1 MISLLDWPYLALL
14 QPEPLRATSSAV
26 QFVATTGLSLI
37 AFIMAI
43 YFVLKYLRRNRDR
56 SVVDEVRSEFEK
68 SKQGLLLSAHQKN
81 ATLNTDTTEDQ
92 EANREAKEIE
102 LLKENVDPTRVFG
115 QTCPLSH
122 LEMMA
127 DQDLVIDPYTGQAYH
142 FSSFLNDW
150 PTGSER
156 PKYVY
161 RYPQGVVLKCS
172 DLLTGF

>member
-26 QFVATTGLSLI
+26 QFVATTGLILI
-37 AFIMAI
+37 GFIVAI
-43 YFVLKYLRRNRDR
+43 YFVLKYLRRSRDR

-68 SKQGLLLSAHQKN
+68 SKHGLLLSAHQKK
-81 ATLNTDTTEDQ
+81 ATSAGVGDES
-92 EANREAKEIE
+92 EEVNRETKEIE
-102 LLKENVDPTRVFG
+102 LLKENVDPRRVFG
-115 QTCPLSH
+115 QTCPLSK

-150 PTGSER
+150 PAGSER

-161 RYPQGVVLKCS
+161 RYPQGVVLKS
-172 DLLTGF
+172 NELLTGF